1 MDSADM
7 GGPVCCAH
15 SVFPLTTS
23 HTHLHACI
31 HAHTQHTHTHTHTHN
46 THTRTHTT
54 RTHTHTHTH
63 THTQKSGGRLGSF
76 SPCIEQVQRTCDK
89 LRESGFVGEYTNPPT
104 TSLHRHGNC
113 MHMCIQ
119 SQSRDIVDGVE
130 LTHPYL
136 ESPAQNDPVPI
147 AFVITRRPPA

>member
-1 MDSADM
+1 M

-31 HAHTQHTHTHTHTHN
+31 HAHTQ
-46 THTRTHTT
+46 
-54 RTHTHTHTH
+54 HTH

-113 MHMCIQ
+113 MHMCIP
-119 SQSRDIVDGVE
+119 SRSRDIVDGVE

-136 ESPAQNDPVPI
+136 EGPAQNDPVPI
-147 AFVITRRPPA
+147 AFVITRQPPA